1 MANYTRLMQLLASRK
16 VLALAIAFV
25 LTSAFALVDT
35 VSAQDARRVDRVQE
49 IEFKTANRV
58 DGTIEVSTGLVRS
71 KYRQFENREYR
82 SPNEFLRAEGSAFG
96 WVEPEKDL
104 VLISDLQNGS
114 SRHVTYQQTFKGL
127 PVLDHR
133 VRVNMDAAGRV
144 SMVLSAFSPMAADEV
159 TFNATPLITG
169 PDASELAFSQYAGGK
184 GLHSQAKL
192 GVIRP
197 DSPVLVWEV
206 MVWPENE
213 PAEFRVHVDART
225 GVVVRAINQAISLGD
240 KGGHQSKNSGHESS
254 VTPDLKFITPGN
266 GKSLDTDLFNKME
279 VPQGSYRGADKS
291 LLSRA
296 DGLGMVYD
304 PSPLH
309 VANVSYGGAYVDG
322 DNTTNG
328 ALDAARKTV
337 TLAGISLNSANKYV
351 LKGPNVSIT
360 GLNQSGT
367 EVYTPPAEFL
377 LDGFQY
383 TRAHSGFEAVNAYYH
398 IDKSQRYVQSLGI
411 NGRLAGPFSVNPQG
425 ITRDDSFFFP
435 SSNMILFGTGGV
447 DDAEDPT
454 VVWHEYAH
462 ALLEAASPGI
472 LSTQE
477 GSAFHEGWA
486 DYWAASYL
494 RSQVESGDA
503 KRTDWRKLFAWDS
516 GDGAFWDG
524 RTLNHTGIYPQ
535 SLCVTTGGSCSV
547 HNDGRMWATTM
558 MEVYDRLG
566 RAATDRLSLLSHAYL
581 IAPVKFSDAAEAVVQ
596 ADLDHNAGANVTT
609 LIGIFSARGLVN
621 ASNFAPIVVHAALP
635 DTEMLGGTITVDV
648 RAMGVSAQIANFKLF
663 AESRSGGS
671 QVISLSETG
680 SNTYLGLLTL
690 PVQADSVFYYLRAE
704 DLDGRVTFLPEGAP
718 GVRFR
723 FVVGQ
728 DFRAPD
734 IVHTPHSSSALVD
747 WPLSIE
753 ARVTDNFSVKS
764 VVAEYF
770 LLNPDGSTAV
780 SGVLALGA
788 SGSMYSAKL
797 NVGFEN
803 LFRGSTLRY
812 ALVAVDNSLAK
823 NSSRYPTTG
832 FIDVAVSAVGE
843 LRRLSFEAAEI
854 SQWTSSGLWRN
865 GSPTYGRSRAFQASQ
880 VVSTGLLGAYPA
892 EAGISTLEVPPIN
905 LKLIGVSKLSFW
917 HFYDT
922 ENDGT
927 VTPSSVAGLIYD
939 GGFVQIKS
947 NDISEWTT
955 LVPKEGYPGRIGSDA
970 SNSFRGQD
978 AFGGFSYG
986 WRRAEFDL
994 PASDNVRIRFVFA
1007 TNASNTQYSEAYA
1020 GWMLDQF
1027 SINTMALADTDPP
1040 IVIEQPAAQIVVS
1053 LDEALPSVQVR
1064 AEDLVGVQDVFLN
1077 WLFVSETGKMS
1088 GKARFFQHPDDP
1100 TVFSAALTMTS
1111 GAQAGNELIYSVDLL
1126 DPAGNSTRI
1135 PALGQDN
1142 RMVFRIREN
1151 SNALISVATSG
1162 SWQKTGSVTSISGG
1176 SEAGL
1181 SSLNLSPISIPENST
1196 AAKLVLDHSFQ
1207 FDSHMAGRVELSSN
1221 GGKNWQGIEPQ
1232 GDYPGTYTGV
1242 GVPSMNGEKAFVGTS
1257 NGQLTSVFD
1266 LQSWTGQ
1273 QVLLRVTAGVGSDSN
1288 FPSNWTISEIRIV
1301 FESDEDAFEV
1311 NEKFEILPIFPNP
1324 FQDRA
1329 TVPFILSDPEDV
1341 EIGLYDIM
1349 GRLVSF
1355 IQSGML
1361 GSGSHQAVIERG
1373 HLVPGVYLLRIRAG
1387 RDIRVRKVV
1396 IVN

>member
-1 MANYTRLMQLLASRK
+1 MQLVASRK

-25 LTSAFALVDT
+25 LTITFVLVDT
-35 VSAQDARRVDRVQE
+35 VSAQDARRVDRVRE
-49 IEFKTANRV
+49 IEFKTV
-58 DGTIEVSTGLVRS
+58 DRQGGTIEVSTGLVRS
-71 KYRQFENREYR
+71 KYRLFENKEYR
-82 SPNEFLRAEGSAFG
+82 SPTQFLRAEGAAFG
-96 WVEPEKDL
+96 WKEPERDL
-104 VLISDLQNGS
+104 VLISDLQSGS

-133 VRVNMDAAGRV
+133 VRVNMDAEGRV
-144 SMVLSAFSPMAADEV
+144 SMVLSAFSPMAADEG

-169 PDASELAFSQYAGGK
+169 PDAAERAFSQYADGS

-192 GVIRP
+192 GIIRP

-206 MVWPENE
+206 LVWPENE

-225 GVVVRAINQAISLGD
+225 GIVIRAINQAISLGD
-240 KGGHQSKNSGHESS
+240 KGVHHPKNSGYNSIVSADWNS
-254 VTPDLKFITPGN
+254 VTPWW
-266 GKSLDTDLFNKME
+266 GKSADTILRDKME
-279 VPQGSYRGADKS
+279 FPTGSYLGVEKS
-291 LLSRA
+291 VVSRA
-296 DGLGMVYD
+296 DGLGTVYD

-309 VANVSYGGAYVDG
+309 VANVVYGGAYVDG
-322 DNTTNG
+322 DNTTTS

-337 TLAGISLNSANKYV
+337 TLAGITLNSANKYV

-367 EVYTPPAEFL
+367 EVYTPPAESL

-383 TRAHSGFEAVNAYYH
+383 TRAHSGFEAVNVYFH
-398 IDKSQRYVQSLGI
+398 VDKSQRYVQSLGI
-411 NGRLAGPFSVNPQG
+411 IGRLAGPFLVNPQG
-425 ITRDDSFFFP
+425 LTRDDSFFFP

-516 GDGAFWDG
+516 GDGALWDG
-524 RTLNHTGIYPQ
+524 RTLDHSGIYPQ

-566 RAATDRLSLLSHAYL
+566 RATTDRLSLLSHGYL
-581 IAPVKFSDAAEAVVQ
+581 VAPVKFSDAAEAVLQ
-596 ADLDHNAGANVTT
+596 ADLDYNGGANITT
-609 LIGIFSARGLVN
+609 LISIFSARGLVS
-621 ASNFAPIVVHAALP
+621 ASNYAPIVVHSALA
-635 DTEMLGGTITVDV
+635 DTEMLGGTIVV
-648 RAMGVSAQIANFKLF
+648 EARATGISAQIANFKLF
-663 AESRSGGS
+663 VETGSGGS
-671 QVISLSETG
+671 QIISMAEASSNLYRG
-680 SNTYLGLLTL
+680 SLTL
-690 PVQADSVFYYLRAE
+690 PAQVDNVFYYLRAE
-704 DLDGRVTFLPEGAP
+704 DLDGRVTVLPEGAP
-718 GVRFR
+718 GIRFR
-723 FVVGQ
+723 FAVGQ
-728 DFRAPD
+728 DFHAPV
-734 IVHTPHSSSALVD
+734 IVHTPLSSSALVD
-747 WPLSIE
+747 WPLSIQ
-753 ARVTDNFSVKS
+753 AQVTDNFSIKS
-764 VVAEYF
+764 VVAEYS
-770 LLNPDGSTAV
+770 LLNPDGTTSL
-780 SGVLALGA
+780 SGEMALGA
-788 SGSMYSAKL
+788 SGSTYSAQL
-797 NVGFEN
+797 SVPFEH

-823 NSSRYPTTG
+823 NTGRYPATG
-832 FIDVAVSAVGE
+832 FIEVAVSAVGE
-843 LRRLSFEAAEI
+843 LRRLSFEATEK
-854 SQWTSSGLWRN
+854 SQWTSSGLWQN
-865 GSPTYGRSRAFQASQ
+865 GSPTFGRSRAFQASE
-880 VVSTGLLGAYPA
+880 VVSTGLQGAYPA
-892 EAGISTLEVPPIN
+892 EAGMSSLELPPIN

-927 VTPSSVAGLIYD
+927 VTPSSVAGLIQD

-955 LVPKEGYPGRIGSDA
+955 LVPKGGYPGRIGNDP
-970 SNSFRGQD
+970 SNPFRGQD

-994 PASDNVRIRFVFA
+994 PASDRVRIRFVFA
-1007 TNASNTQYSEAYA
+1007 TNASNSEYSEAYA
-1020 GWMLDQF
+1020 GWMLDQL
-1027 SINTMALADTDPP
+1027 SINTMALVDNSPP
-1040 IVIEQPAAQIVVS
+1040 VVIEGPASQIVVS
-1053 LDEALPSVQVR
+1053 VDETQPSIQLR
-1064 AEDLVGVQDVFLN
+1064 AEDLVGVQDVLLN
-1077 WLFVSETGKMS
+1077 WLFVSKTGKMS
-1088 GKARFFQHPDDP
+1088 GKTRFFQHPDDP
-1100 TVFSAALTMTS
+1100 TIFSAALTMTS
-1111 GAQAGNELIYSVDLL
+1111 GAQAGDELIYSIELL
-1126 DPAGNSTRI
+1126 DPSGNSTRI
-1135 PALGQDN
+1135 PASGEDHKV
-1142 RMVFRIREN
+1142 VFRIRGS

-1162 SWQKTGSVTSISGG
+1162 SWQKIGSVTSISGS

-1181 SSLNLSPISIPENST
+1181 SSLNLSLISIPENST

-1207 FDSHMAGRVELSSN
+1207 FDTHMAGRVELSSN
-1221 GGKNWQGIEPQ
+1221 GGKNWQGIAPE

-1257 NGQLTSVFD
+1257 NGQLSSVFD
-1266 LQSWTGQ
+1266 LQNWSGQ

-1288 FPSNWTISEIRIV
+1288 FSSNWTIREIRVV
-1301 FESDEDAFEV
+1301 FESDEDAFDV
-1311 NEKFEILPIFPNP
+1311 NPKFEILPIFPNP

-1341 EIGLYDIM
+1341 EIGLYDLM
-1349 GRLVSF
+1349 GRAVSF
-1355 IQSGML
+1355 IQSGTL
-1361 GSGSHQAVIERG
+1361 GSGSHQVVIERG
-1373 HLVPGVYLLRIRAG
+1373 HLVPGVYFLRIRAG